1 MSFDTAR
8 EQQLLDRIKKLEG
21 DIALKKGLPHLYSF
35 KHYLWSR
42 EVYESVHKI
51 DLLCAANQISKSST
65 QIRKCIN
72 WATDKTLWP
81 KLWNHDPNQFWYLYP
96 TSAQVNI
103 EFETK
108 WKLFLP
114 KGEYKEDPIYGWD
127 VEKKDGN
134 IIAIH
139 FRSGVNVYFKTY
151 AQNVASL
158 QSGTCDAI
166 LCDEELP
173 EHLFHELIFRVTAT
187 DGYFHMVFTAT
198 IGQDF
203 WRRAMELDSLAEGEV
218 EALPEAKKRCVSL
231 YECQVYEDGTP
242 SHWTPEKINVARN
255 RCASHNEVLKR
266 IYGRFIMDK
275 GKLKY
280 AQFDYK
286 RHMKPWH
293 QIPKSWLIYGGAD
306 IGSGRKENKMD
317 SEQGHPAAIAFVAV
331 SPDYKQGRVFLG
343 WRGDDDATTA
353 GDVVKK
359 YIAMKKEN
367 KIETAQQFYDW
378 ASADFFAIASGLG
391 EHFEK
396 ANKGHDVGEDIINV
410 LFKNDMLFIYQTEE
424 LEKLATEF
432 SSIRNNGSKRQ
443 KNDLSDAVRYAVSKI
458 PWNWDAISAELRPD
472 QKIEELEKP
481 MNSTEAQIAERRKAF
496 DENQFAS
503 DEVEQEFADANES
516 YGY

>member
-1 MSFDTAR
+1 MTLDTAR
-8 EQQLLDRIKKLEG
+8 EQELLLKIQELEQS
-21 DIALKKGLPHLYSF
+21 IALKKGLPHLYSF
-35 KHYLWSR
+35 KWYQWAR
-42 EVYESVHKI
+42 EVYESTSKI

-65 QIRKCIN
+65 QIRKAIN
-72 WATDKTLWP
+72 WATDKPLWP

-96 TSAQVNI
+96 TSQQVNI

-114 KGEYKEDPIYGWD
+114 KGEYKTNPIYGWD

-139 FRSGVNVYFKTY
+139 FNSGVHIYFKTY
-151 AQNVASL
+151 AQNASSL

-173 EHLFHELIFRVTAT
+173 EHLFHELIFRITAS

-198 IGQDF
+198 LGQDF

-231 YECQVYEDGTP
+231 YECQYYEDGSA
-242 SHWTPEKINVARN
+242 SHWTTEKINVARN
-255 RCASHNEVLKR
+255 RCATHSEVLKR
-266 IYGRFIMDK
+266 IFGRFVIDK

-286 RHMKPWH
+286 RHMKIWH
-293 QIPKSWLIYGGAD
+293 PIPKTWLVYGGVD
-306 IGSGRKENKMD
+306 IGSGKKENQT
-317 SEQGHPAAIAFVAV
+317 EQGHPAAIAFIAV

-343 WRGDDDATTA
+343 WRGDDESTTA

-359 YIAMKKEN
+359 YIEIKKAN
-367 KIETAQQFYDW
+367 NIQPVTQVYDW
-378 ASADFFAIASGLG
+378 ASADFFSIARGLG

-396 ANKGHDVGEDIINV
+396 AEKGHDIGEDILNV
-410 LFKNDMLFIYQTEE
+410 LFKNDMLFIYQTDE
-424 LEKLATEF
+424 LEKLAREF
-432 SSIRNNGSKRQ
+432 TSLRNPAGKRQ
-443 KNDLSDAVRYAVSKI
+443 KNDLSDAVRYIAAKI
-458 PWNWDAISAELRPD
+458 PWNWEAISDELRPD
-472 QKIEELEKP
+472 QNVEVLEKP
-481 MNSTEAQIAERRKAF
+481 MNSREAEIAERRKAF
-496 DENQFAS
+496 DENAFDNES
-503 DEVEQEFADANES
+503 LEQEFAEANEN